1 MVSRSAEPG
10 PLEQGP
16 ARPAAGEAAA
26 VRVGIDVG
34 GTFTKGVALGLDG
47 QIRAISHVP
56 TTHAHP
62 QGVAAG
68 VLEALERLLTEL
80 PAQTPVVLVAHSTTQ
95 ATNALLEGDTA
106 HIGVLALGQGR
117 DEGRVRKVTQ
127 APAGLRADWAFVPTD
142 QGNFGAQVQAVVS
155 RWVQAGVA
163 AVAVSEAFGVDDPQR
178 ERQAGEIARAC
189 GLPVTLGSD
198 LNGSYG
204 LEMRT
209 VSAAINASILP
220 TMLCTARHVRAAVG
234 ARLPGVPLLIMRGD
248 GGAASLQA
256 FEETPLHTVVSG
268 PAASLGGA
276 ILREGLMDGVFF
288 EVGGTS
294 TNVGAIKDGRPVL
307 KYMTVLGAPTG
318 LRAAD
323 IRIAGVAGGSLVRLG
338 RRRIEEVGPRSAH
351 IAGLTYA
358 SFVPPALLQGAT
370 LVELTLPGDQRGGYA
385 ALQVP
390 SGDRFAITPTCAAN
404 ALGAI
409 GEDGRAF
416 GHAQSARL
424 ALTLLGE
431 RLGASC
437 SQAATAVLEASAEK
451 LVGLVRDLAREH
463 GLQSTPLYGGGG
475 AASVLGPVIARRL
488 GVPFQAVPNADVI
501 SSIGA
506 ALAVI
511 RVERERSVT
520 RQDPTISDLLEREV
534 GDEAV
539 RLGADPGSL
548 RVETAYLPQ
557 EGRLRA
563 VAVGAH
569 PLSAQT
575 RPLAEDELNAQARLV
590 LGDGAR
596 LALGGRYHSLFT
608 AEHETRHL
616 FRRRVRHPAVVLDR
630 CGVRLLRFEDAV
642 VLVGRPGEVL
652 PRLAPYLHGP
662 TAPHVAALTATRLR
676 DYAHL
681 HDRETLTQHL
691 HDSLRLESQVAL
703 IVRQA

>member
-1 MVSRSAEPG
+1 
-10 PLEQGP
+10 
-16 ARPAAGEAAA
+16 
-26 VRVGIDVG
+26 VG

-47 QIRAISHVP
+47 AILAISHVP
-56 TTHAHP
+56 TTHAHE

-68 VLEALERLLTEL
+68 VLEALDRLLAKL
-80 PAQTPVVLVAHSTTQ
+80 PARTPVLLVAHSTTQ

-106 HIGVLALGQGR
+106 HIGVLALGESR
-117 DEGRVRKVTQ
+117 DEGRIRKVTQ
-127 APAGLRADWAFVPTD
+127 APAGLNAEWAFVATD
-142 QGNFGAQVQAVVS
+142 RADFQAQVQAVLD
-155 RWVQAGVA
+155 RWQHAGVA
-163 AVAVSEAFGVDDPQR
+163 AVAVSEAFGVDEGEH
-178 ERQAGEIARAC
+178 ERQAGELTRSL
-189 GLPVTLGSD
+189 GLPVTLGSE
-198 LNGSYG
+198 LSGSYG

-220 TMLCTARHVRAAVG
+220 TMLKTAHHVREAVG
-234 ARLPGVPLLIMRGD
+234 KRLPGVPLLIMRGD

-276 ILREGLMDGVFF
+276 ILQGGLMDGVFF

-338 RRRIEEVGPRSAH
+338 KKRIEEVGPRSAH
-351 IAGLTYA
+351 IAGLGYA
-358 SFVPPALLQGAT
+358 SFATPAQLQGAK
-370 LVELTLPGDQRGGYA
+370 LVEVTLPGTTAGIGGYA
-385 ALQVP
+385 LLEVS
-390 SGDRFAITPTCAAN
+390 SGERYAITPTCAAN

-409 GEDGRAF
+409 GENGRAF
-416 GHAQSARL
+416 GNEESARL
-424 ALTLLGE
+424 ALSLLGT
-431 RLGASC
+431 RLGASME
-437 SQAATAVLEASAEK
+437 QAATAVLEASAEK
-451 LVGLVRDLAREH
+451 LVALVRELAKDH
-463 GLQSTPLYGGGG
+463 GLQGMPLYGGGG

-488 GVPFQAVPNADVI
+488 GIPFQAAPNADVI

-511 RVERERSVT
+511 RVERERTVT
-520 RQDPTISDLLEREV
+520 RQDPTILDLLEREV

-539 RLGADPGSL
+539 RLGADPGGL
-548 RVETAYLPQ
+548 RVETEYLPQ

-563 VAVGAH
+563 VAIGAH

-575 RPLAEDELNAQARLV
+575 RTLEQDELNAQARLV
-590 LGDGAR
+590 LGDSAR
-596 LALGGRYHSLFT
+596 LALGGQYHSLFT
-608 AEHETRHL
+608 AEHETRTL
-616 FRRRVRHPAVVLDR
+616 FRRRVQRPALVLDGK
-630 CGVRLLRFEDAV
+630 GVRLLRFENAV
-642 VLVGRPGEVL
+642 VLVGKPGEVL
-652 PRLAPYLHGP
+652 SGLVPYLGGQ
-662 TAPHVAALTATRLR
+662 TAPHVAVLTSTRLR

-681 HDRETLTQHL
+681 HNRETLTKHL

-703 IVRQA
+703 IVRQE

>member
-1 MVSRSAEPG
+1 MNQTEDTEVTLSALAPD
-10 PLEQGP
+10 PS
-16 ARPAAGEAAA
+16 A
-26 VRVGIDVG
+26 VRIGIDVG

-47 QIRAISHVP
+47 AILAISHVQ
-56 TTHAHP
+56 TTHAHE

-68 VLEALERLLTEL
+68 VLEALERLLAKL
-80 PAQTPVVLVAHSTTQ
+80 PTATPVLLVAHSTTQ

-106 HIGVLALGQGR
+106 HVGVMALGESR
-117 DEGRVRKVTQ
+117 DEGRIRKVTQ
-127 APAGLRADWAFVPTD
+127 APPGLNAEWAFVATD
-142 QGNFGAQVQAVVS
+142 RPDFSVQVQAVLE
-155 RWVQAGVA
+155 RWQHVGVA
-163 AVAVSEAFGVDDPQR
+163 AVAVSEAFGVDEGQH
-178 ERQAGEIARAC
+178 ERQAGELSRSL

-198 LNGSYG
+198 LSGSYG

-220 TMLCTARHVRAAVG
+220 TMLKTAHHVREVVG
-234 ARLPGVPLLIMRGD
+234 SRLPGVPLLIMRGD

-276 ILREGLMDGVFF
+276 ILRGGLMDGVFF

-338 RRRIEEVGPRSAH
+338 KKRIEEVGPRSAH
-351 IAGLTYA
+351 IARLGYA
-358 SFVPPALLQGAT
+358 SFATPEQLQGAR
-370 LVELTLPGDQRGGYA
+370 LIEITLPGTELKKPGGYA
-385 ALQVP
+385 VLEVP
-390 SGDRFAITPTCAAN
+390 SGERYAITPTCAAN

-409 GEDGRAF
+409 GENGRAF
-416 GHAQSARL
+416 GNEESARL
-424 ALTLLGE
+424 ALTLLGT
-431 RLGASC
+431 RLGASME
-437 SQAATAVLEASAEK
+437 QAATAVLEASAEK
-451 LVGLVRDLAREH
+451 LVALVLELAKDH
-463 GLQSTPLYGGGG
+463 GLQGMPLYGGGG

-488 GVPFQAVPNADVI
+488 GIPFQAVENADVI

-539 RLGADPGSL
+539 RLGADPASL
-548 RVETAYLPQ
+548 RVETEYLPQ

-563 VAVGAH
+563 VAIGAH

-575 RPLAEDELNAQARLV
+575 RLLNGDELNAQARLV
-590 LGDGAR
+590 LGDSAR
-596 LALGGRYHSLFT
+596 LAFGGQYHSLFT
-608 AEHETRHL
+608 AEHETRTL
-616 FRRRVRHPAVVLDR
+616 FRRRVQRPALVLDGK
-630 CGVRLLRFEDAV
+630 GVRLLRFENAA

-652 PRLAPYLHGP
+652 PGLQPYLGGQ
-662 TAPHVAALTATRLR
+662 TAPHVAVLTPTRLR

-681 HDRETLTQHL
+681 HDPQALTKHL
-691 HDSLRLESQVAL
+691 HDSLRLESRVAL
-703 IVRQA
+703 IVRQE

>member
-1 MVSRSAEPG
+1 VNRPEGAEVLQSSSAP
-10 PLEQGP
+10 
-16 ARPAAGEAAA
+16 A
-26 VRVGIDVG
+26 VRIGIDVG

-47 QIRAISHVP
+47 AILAISHVP
-56 TTHAHP
+56 TTHAHE

-68 VLEALERLLTEL
+68 VLEALDRLLAKL
-80 PAQTPVVLVAHSTTQ
+80 PPATPVLLVAHSTTQ

-106 HIGVLALGQGR
+106 HIGVLALGESR
-117 DEGRVRKVTQ
+117 DESRIRKVTQ
-127 APAGLRADWAFVPTD
+127 APAGLNAEWAFVATD
-142 QGNFGAQVQAVVS
+142 RPDFQLQVQTVLD
-155 RWVQAGVA
+155 RWQHSGVA
-163 AVAVSEAFGVDDPQR
+163 AVAVSEAFGVDEGEH
-178 ERQAGEIARAC
+178 ERQAGELTHSL
-189 GLPVTLGSD
+189 GLPVTLGSE
-198 LNGSYG
+198 LSGSYG

-220 TMLCTARHVRAAVG
+220 TMLRTAHHVREAVG
-234 ARLPGVPLLIMRGD
+234 KRLPGVPLLIMRGD

-276 ILREGLMDGVFF
+276 ILQGGLMDGVFF

-338 RRRIEEVGPRSAH
+338 KKRIEEVGPRSAH
-351 IAGLTYA
+351 IAGLGYA
-358 SFVPPALLQGAT
+358 SFATPEELQGAR
-370 LVELTLPGDQRGGYA
+370 LVEITLPSSPVGGYA
-385 ALQVP
+385 ALEVP
-390 SGDRFAITPTCAAN
+390 SGTRYAITPTCAAN

-409 GEDGRAF
+409 GENGRAF
-416 GHAQSARL
+416 GNEESARL
-424 ALTLLGE
+424 ALSLLGT
-431 RLGASC
+431 RLGAGME
-437 SQAATAVLEASAEK
+437 QAATAVLEASAEK
-451 LVGLVRDLAREH
+451 LVALVKELAKDH
-463 GLQSTPLYGGGG
+463 GLQGAPLYGGGG

-488 GVPFQAVPNADVI
+488 NIPFQAVENADVI

-511 RVERERSVT
+511 RVERERTVT
-520 RQDPTISDLLEREV
+520 RQDPTILDLLEREV

-539 RLGADPGSL
+539 RLGADPASL
-548 RVETAYLPQ
+548 RVETEYLPQ

-563 VAVGAH
+563 IAIGAH

-575 RPLAEDELNAQARLV
+575 RVLEPDDLNAQARLV
-590 LGDGAR
+590 LGDSAK
-596 LALGGRYHSLFT
+596 LALGGQYHSLFT
-608 AEHETRHL
+608 AEHETRTL
-616 FRRRVRHPAVVLDR
+616 FRRRVQRPALVLDGK
-630 CGVRLLRFEDAV
+630 GVRLLRFENAV
-642 VLVGRPGEVL
+642 VLVGKPGEVL
-652 PRLAPYLHGP
+652 SGLIPYLGGQ
-662 TAPHVAALTATRLR
+662 TAPHVAVLTSTRLR

-681 HDRETLTQHL
+681 HDRETLTKHL

-703 IVRQA
+703 IVRQE

>member
-1 MVSRSAEPG
+1 
-10 PLEQGP
+10 
-16 ARPAAGEAAA
+16 
-26 VRVGIDVG
+26 VG
-34 GTFTKGVALGLDG
+34 GTFTKGVALGLNG
-47 QIRAISHVP
+47 EILAISHVP
-56 TTHAHP
+56 TTHADQ

-68 VLEALERLLTEL
+68 VLDALEQLLTRL
-80 PAQTPVVLVAHSTTQ
+80 PAGTTVLLVSHSTTQ

-106 HIGVLALGQGR
+106 HIGVLALGESR
-117 DEGRVRKVTQ
+117 DEGRIRKVTN
-127 APAGLRADWAFVPTD
+127 APDGLNAEWTFVGTD
-142 QGNFGAQVQAVVS
+142 RPDFEVQVQAVLE
-155 RWVQAGVA
+155 RWRHAGVA
-163 AVAVSEAFGVDDPQR
+163 AVAVSEAFGVDGGEH
-178 ERQAGEIARAC
+178 ERQAGELSRAL
-189 GLPVTLGSD
+189 GLPATLGSE
-198 LNGSYG
+198 LSGSYG

-220 TMLCTARHVRAAVG
+220 TMLNTARHVRQAVG

-323 IRIAGVAGGSLVRLG
+323 IRIAGVAGGSLIRLG

-351 IAGLTYA
+351 IAGLGYA
-358 SFVPPALLQGAT
+358 SFADPDLLKDAR
-370 LVELTLPGDQRGGYA
+370 LVEITLPGSRVGGYA
-385 ALQVP
+385 VLEVP
-390 SGDRFAITPTCAAN
+390 SGARYAITPTCAAN

-409 GEDGRAF
+409 GENGRAF
-416 GHAQSARL
+416 GNEQSART
-424 ALTLLGE
+424 ALRLLGE
-431 RLGASC
+431 RLGASMEA
-437 SQAATAVLEASAEK
+437 AATAVLEASAEK
-451 LVGLVRDLAREH
+451 LVTLVRELAREH
-463 GLQSTPLYGGGG
+463 GLQGLPLYGGGG

-511 RVERERSVT
+511 RVERERTVT
-520 RQDPTISDLLEREV
+520 RQDPTIADLLEREV

-539 RLGADPGSL
+539 RLGADPASL
-548 RVETAYLPQ
+548 RVETEYLPQ

-575 RPLAEDELNAQARLV
+575 RVLDEDELSSQARLV
-590 LGDGAR
+590 LGDSAR
-596 LALGGRYHSLFT
+596 LALGGQYHSLFT
-608 AEHETRHL
+608 AEHELRGL
-616 FRRRVRHPAVVLDR
+616 FRRRTQRPALVLDQ
-630 CGVRLLRFEDAV
+630 CGVRLLRFENAV
-642 VLVGRPGEVL
+642 VLVGKPGEVL
-652 PRLAPYLHGP
+652 PGLAPYLGGQ
-662 TAPHVAALTATRLR
+662 TAPHVAVLTSTRLR

-681 HDRETLTQHL
+681 HDRQTLTQHL
-691 HDSLRLESQVAL
+691 HDSLRLESRVAL
-703 IVRQA
+703 IVRQE

>member
-1 MVSRSAEPG
+1 M
-10 PLEQGP
+10 
-16 ARPAAGEAAA
+16 
-26 VRVGIDVG
+26 
-34 GTFTKGVALGLDG
+34 ALGLDG
-47 QIRAISHVP
+47 DILAISHVP
-56 TTHAHP
+56 TTHAHA

-68 VLEALERLLTEL
+68 VLEALERLLAAL
-80 PAQTPVVLVAHSTTQ
+80 PPETPVLLVAHSTTQ

-106 HIGVLALGQGR
+106 QIGVLALGEGR
-117 DEGRVRKVTQ
+117 DEGRIRKVTQ
-127 APAGLRADWAFVPTD
+127 APAGLHSRWAFVASD
-142 QGNFGAQVQAVVS
+142 RSEFAAQVQAVLNDWQ
-155 RWVQAGVA
+155 RAGVE
-163 AVAVSEAFGVDDPQR
+163 AVAISEAFGVDDPQQ
-178 ERQAGEIARAC
+178 ERRAGELAREI

-198 LNGSYG
+198 LSGSYG

-220 TMLCTARHVRAAVG
+220 TMLRTAQHVRAAVG
-234 ARLPGVPLLIMRGD
+234 TRLPGVPLLIMRGD

-351 IAGLTYA
+351 IAGLPYA
-358 SFVPPALLQGAT
+358 SFAAPELLQGAR
-370 LVELTLPGDQRGGYA
+370 LVEVSLPGTPLGGYA
-385 ALQVP
+385 VLEVP
-390 SGDRFAITPTCAAN
+390 DGTRYAITPTCAAN

-409 GEDGRAF
+409 GTTGRAF
-416 GHAQSARL
+416 GNEASARV

-431 RLGASC
+431 RLGASMA
-437 SQAATAVLEASAEK
+437 QAATAVLEASAEK
-451 LVGLVRDLAREH
+451 LVTLVRDLAKEH
-463 GLQSTPLYGGGG
+463 GLQGMPLYGGGG

-488 GVPFQAVPNADVI
+488 GVPFQAVPHADVI

-520 RQDPTISDLLEREV
+520 RQDPTIADLLEREV

-548 RVETAYLPQ
+548 RVETEYLPQ

-575 RPLAEDELNAQARLV
+575 RVLDADELNAQARLV
-590 LGDGAR
+590 LGDSAQ
-596 LALGGRYHSLFT
+596 LVFGGKFHSLFT
-608 AEHETRHL
+608 AAHETRGL
-616 FRRRVRHPAVVLDR
+616 VRRSVKRPALVLDQ
-630 CGVRLLRFEDAV
+630 CGVRLLRFENAQ
-642 VLVGRPGEVL
+642 VLTGTPAEVL
-652 PRLAPYLHGP
+652 ALLRHALGTQ
-662 TAPHVAALTATRLR
+662 TAPQVAALTPTRLR
-676 DYAHL
+676 DFAHL
-681 HDRETLTQHL
+681 HDPQALVQHL
-691 HDSLRLESQVAL
+691 HDSLRLEHQVAL
-703 IVRQA
+703 IVRQE

>member
-1 MVSRSAEPG
+1 M
-10 PLEQGP
+10 
-16 ARPAAGEAAA
+16 
-26 VRVGIDVG
+26 G
-34 GTFTKGVALGLDG
+34 GTFTKGVALGLNRA
-47 QIRAISHVP
+47 ILAISHVP
-56 TTHAHP
+56 TTHAHA

-68 VLEALERLLTEL
+68 VLEALDRLLAKL
-80 PAQTPVVLVAHSTTQ
+80 PTGTPVLLVAHSTTQ

-106 HIGVLALGQGR
+106 HIGVLALGEGR
-117 DEGRVRKVTQ
+117 DEGRIRKVTQ
-127 APAGLRADWAFVPTD
+127 APAGLNAEWAFVATD
-142 QGNFGAQVQAVVS
+142 RADFQAQVQAVLD
-155 RWVQAGVA
+155 RWQHLGVA
-163 AVAVSEAFGVDDPQR
+163 AVAVSEAFGVDEGQH
-178 ERQAGEIARAC
+178 ERQAGELTRSL
-189 GLPVTLGSD
+189 GLPVTLGSE
-198 LNGSYG
+198 LSGSYG

-220 TMLCTARHVRAAVG
+220 TMLRTAHHVREAVG

-276 ILREGLMDGVFF
+276 ILQGGLMDGVFF

-338 RRRIEEVGPRSAH
+338 KKRIEEVGPRSAH
-351 IAGLTYA
+351 IAGLGYA
-358 SFVPPALLQGAT
+358 SFAAPELLKDAR
-370 LVELTLPGDQRGGYA
+370 LVEITLPSSPVGGYA
-385 ALQVP
+385 VLEVP
-390 SGDRFAITPTCAAN
+390 SGERYAITPTCAAN

-409 GEDGRAF
+409 GENGRAF
-416 GHAQSARL
+416 GNEESARL
-424 ALTLLGE
+424 ALSLLGT
-431 RLGASC
+431 RLGASME
-437 SQAATAVLEASAEK
+437 QAATAVLEASAEK
-451 LVGLVRDLAREH
+451 LVALVKELAKDH
-463 GLQSTPLYGGGG
+463 GLQGMPLYGGGG

-488 GVPFQAVPNADVI
+488 CIPFQAVENADVI

-520 RQDPTISDLLEREV
+520 RQDPTILDLLEREV

-539 RLGADPGSL
+539 RLGADPASL
-548 RVETAYLPQ
+548 RVETEYLPQ

-563 VAVGAH
+563 VAIGAH

-575 RPLAEDELNAQARLV
+575 RLLNEDELNAQARLV
-590 LGDGAR
+590 LGDSAR
-596 LALGGRYHSLFT
+596 LALGGQYHSLFT
-608 AEHETRHL
+608 AEHETRTL
-616 FRRRVRHPAVVLDR
+616 FRRRVQRPALVLDQ
-630 CGVRLLRFEDAV
+630 CGVRLLRFENAA

-652 PRLAPYLHGP
+652 QGLQPYLGGQ
-662 TAPHVAALTATRLR
+662 TAPHVAVLTPTRLR

-681 HDRETLTQHL
+681 HDRETLTKHL

-703 IVRQA
+703 IVRQE